1 MRRRMIIGTM
11 LLSTALTVTG
21 CMQNTGDVG
30 NKNIRP
36 NSGRTER
43 ILGNG
48 TMKSRFA
55 NDQQNEKN
63 RINGSQRIN
72 NNVVGLHGNSHLQM
86 SDAVAS
92 HLAAMPEIDSAYVVM
107 TERNAYVAVTQNK
120 KTGGHVHGT
129 GLSNTLK
136 TKIADQVKSMSS
148 STQNVYVSANPDF
161 ASRMRNFAE
170 ETRNGH
176 PIQGFLSEFNALV
189 ERIFPAESSRSPR

>member
-1 MRRRMIIGTM
+1 MRRRLIIGTM
-11 LLSTALTVTG
+11 LLSAALTVTG

-36 NSGRTER
+36 NSGRTDR

-55 NDQQNEKN
+55 NDQRNEMN
-63 RINGSQRIN
+63 RINGNQRNN
-72 NNVVGLHGNSHLQM
+72 NNVIGLHGNSHMQM
-86 SDAVAS
+86 SDAIAN
-92 HLAAMPEIDSAYVVM
+92 HLAAMPEIDAAYVVM
-107 TERNAYVAVTQNK
+107 TDRNAYVAVTQNNK
-120 KTGGHVHGT
+120 GGGHVHGT
-129 GLSNTLK
+129 GLSNSLK
-136 TKIADQVKSMSS
+136 TKIADNVKSMST

-170 ETRNGH
+170 ETRQGH

>member
-1 MRRRMIIGTM
+1 MRRRLIMGTM
-11 LLSTALTVTG
+11 LLTAALTVTG

-36 NSGRTER
+36 NSGRTEN

-55 NDQQNEKN
+55 NDQQNEMN
-63 RINGSQRIN
+63 RIHGKQKNN
-72 NNVVGLHGNSHLQM
+72 NNVVGLHGNSHIQM
-86 SDAVAS
+86 NDAIAN
-92 HLAAMPEIDSAYVVM
+92 HLAAMPEIDSAYVMM
-107 TERNAYVAVTQNK
+107 TDRNAYVAVTQNNRA
-120 KTGGHVHGT
+120 GGHVHGT
-129 GLSNTLK
+129 GLANTLK
-136 TKIADQVKSMSS
+136 AKIADRVKSMST

-161 ASRMRNFAE
+161 AGRMRNFAE
-170 ETRNGH
+170 ETRKGH